1 MDDNGGFWQEA
12 PIKPQ
17 DFSTVFNKVDSDL
30 EIGCKE
36 EVKELKKRV
45 LQEFNSLTNKNV
57 KRATTLNATQVMN
70 AIYNAE
76 LLFSVLRFQNKL
88 LVERKKEP
96 VDMKEFEVFL

>member
-45 LQEFNSLTNKNV
+45 L
-57 KRATTLNATQVMN
+57 
-70 AIYNAE
+70 
-76 LLFSVLRFQNKL
+76 
-88 LVERKKEP
+88 
-96 VDMKEFEVFL
+96 

>member
-1 MDDNGGFWQEA
+1 M
-12 PIKPQ
+12 
-17 DFSTVFNKVDSDL
+17 
-30 EIGCKE
+30 
-36 EVKELKKRV
+36 
-45 LQEFNSLTNKNV
+45 